1 MGERGIEMRTKE
13 VPANLESIMLGNAW
27 LRLALIFVAAPL
39 LWLSL
44 VYWFGQQVVLGWLVI
59 ALAYAATLLIGA
71 SASLPER
78 TEVHRRLE
86 ISRMLVAWLS
96 PLFWG
101 GILATPYFFLYMF
114 LFDRGNL
121 FPR

>member
-1 MGERGIEMRTKE
+1 MRTKE
-13 VPANLESIMLGNAW
+13 ISINVENVMLENSW
-27 LRLALIFVAAPL
+27 LRLALILVVAPL
-39 LWLSL
+39 LWLL
-44 VYWFGQQVVLGWLVI
+44 LLYLFGHYVDLGWLVI
-59 ALAYAATLLIGA
+59 AAAYVATLLIGA
-71 SASLPER
+71 NAHVRER
-78 TEVHRRLE
+78 KEFRRQLEVWRIL
-86 ISRMLVAWLS
+86 MAWLS